1 MRNWWPPLIETA
13 IPVMSIISVRSGGA
27 DLTLVADTNVLIEL
41 FLPGASSE
49 AVELCWDQ
57 S

>member
-1 MRNWWPPLIETA
+1 MIETA